1 MALEGIRAQP
11 DSGMALNRNEPV
23 EVKFV
28 AAAPKSM
35 PQTYANTH
43 PNNKINRRPCVR
55 VCG

>member
-1 MALEGIRAQP
+1 MALEGIRVQP